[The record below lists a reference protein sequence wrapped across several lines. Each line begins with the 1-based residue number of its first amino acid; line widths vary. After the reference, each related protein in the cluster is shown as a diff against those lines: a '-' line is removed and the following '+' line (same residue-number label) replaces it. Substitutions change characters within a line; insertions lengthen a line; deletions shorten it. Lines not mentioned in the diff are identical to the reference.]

1 MLTLCVVARYFLNLI
16 SQLINTFLWWR
27 SSDSALH
34 CGLRF
39 FTMKTICCKDSTL
52 IWTSVQW
59 PWSSWCLNACDSHN
73 CQRPCD
79 IVNSSF
85 FNQKKNV
92 TRGNTPEPRTGP
104 EWVTVSM
111 SVSLCGSVFLCVPD
125 QVCQGTFLQS
135 HSQWTFLSCLQNSL
149 VKEQLMTMG
158 AYHWNILCM
167 YLCAYLKK
175 NIGLMRPLC
184 HVLPYIAPVSPVRS
198 YIHSLMAVLQQ
209 RCTPGK
215 LPL

>member
-27 SSDSALH
+27 SSDSTLH
-34 CGLRF
+34 CGLIL

-59 PWSSWCLNACDSHN
+59 PWSSWCLNVYDAHN
-73 CQRPCD
+73 RA
-79 IVNSSF
+79 IKSILL
-85 FNQKKNV
+85 FNRKNNV
-92 TRGNTPEPRTGP
+92 TRGNRPEPRTGP

-111 SVSLCGSVFLCVPD
+111 SVSRLCVGVCLCVPD

-158 AYHWNILCM
+158 TYRWNILCM

-175 NIGLMRPLC
+175 NIGLKRPPC
-184 HVLPYIAPVSPVRS
+184 HVLPYIAPLSPVRS

-209 RCTPGK
+209 RCIPGK
-215 LPL
+215 